1 MLLGSTYKLLS
12 LEQNE
17 AAMSLALVKFHGQ
30 PEHQWFLIIGIAK
43 DFQLN
48 PKLCTSGYIDTYK
61 IDMMG
66 KELEL
71 VHRTVVDEAPMALCS
86 YNGRLLAGVGKMLRL
101 YDLGKKKLL
110 RKCENKV
117 NLLVS

>member
-1 MLLGSTYKLLS
+1 MIS

-30 PEHQWFLIIGIAK
+30 PEHQWFLIIGISK

-48 PKLCTSGYIDTYK
+48 PRLCTNGYIDTYK
-61 IDMMG
+61 MDMMG

-71 VHRTVVDEAPMALCS
+71 VHRTVVDEVPMALCA

-117 NLLVS
+117 SIFFTAWYP

>member
-1 MLLGSTYKLLS
+1 MLS

-17 AAMSLALVKFHGQ
+17 AAMSLVLLKFHGQ
-30 PEHQWFLIIGIAK
+30 SEHQWFLVIGVAK

-48 PKLCTSGYIDTYK
+48 PKSCSTGYIDTYK
-61 IDMMG
+61 IGLMG
-66 KELEL
+66 KELEF
-71 VHRTVVDEAPMALCS
+71 VHRTVVDDVPMALCA

-117 NLLVS
+117 S

>member
-1 MLLGSTYKLLS
+1 MTINIF
-12 LEQNE
+12 Q
-17 AAMSLALVKFHGQ
+17 FHGQ
-30 PEHQWFLIIGIAK
+30 PEHQWFLIIGVSK
-43 DFQLN
+43 DFQMIPRQCNVGFL
-48 PKLCTSGYIDTYK
+48 DTYRV
-61 IDMMG
+61 DLLG

-71 VHRTVVDEAPMALCS
+71 VHRTVVDEVPNALCS

-117 NLLVS
+117 KILNQDSFY